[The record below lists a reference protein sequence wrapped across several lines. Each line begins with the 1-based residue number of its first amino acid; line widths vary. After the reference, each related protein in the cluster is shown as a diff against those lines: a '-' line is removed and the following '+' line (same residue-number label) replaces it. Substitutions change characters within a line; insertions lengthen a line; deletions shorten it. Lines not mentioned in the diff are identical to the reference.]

1 MNNIFAK
8 ASILWLTNK
17 KLLAYSEQ
25 DSAAEHATEIR
36 QYKPMDITPP
46 ELENN
51 ENFNKKYF
59 KWGPVSSPMMIL
71 IQSFPIYN
79 FNAWW

>member
-36 QYKPMDITPP
+36 QYKPMDITHMKISTK
-46 ELENN
+46 NISN
-51 ENFNKKYF
+51 EALF
-59 KWGPVSSPMMIL
+59 L
-71 IQSFPIYN
+71 
-79 FNAWW
+79 ALWWS